1 MNSNL
6 EIINPPN
13 LLKSKVKDG
22 GPGAIDAD
30 TLARAE
36 VAVAG
41 LTDQYL
47 EWVAKDLDKITSAYT
62 ELSSPDGDLATKL
75 DDVFQISHDIKG
87 QGGSFGYDL
96 MTVIGNQL
104 CRLIENSKP
113 ENSKLVEGIGVHIN
127 SMKLVIAQ
135 NIKGDGG
142 KVGDKILSGLD
153 LVYKKTTA

>member
-1 MNSNL
+1 MNDNL

-22 GPGAIDAD
+22 GPGAIDAS
-30 TLARAE
+30 TLERAE
-36 VAVAG
+36 AAVAG

-47 EWVAKDLDKITSAYT
+47 DWVAKDLDKITAAYSELGSA
-62 ELSSPDGDLATKL
+62 SDDLPEKL
-75 DDVFQISHDIKG
+75 NGIFQISHDIKG

-113 ENSKLVEGIGVHIN
+113 DNAKLIEGIGVHID

-142 KVGDKILSGLD
+142 KTGDKILSGLD
-153 LVYKKTTA
+153 LVYKKTTT